1 MTKPA
6 AVARSA
12 KDSGAVLRLQR
23 LLGLTRTELADA
35 LDVSPRTLDRRPLR
49 HKELDRLSVL
59 ERIARLACEVVPKD
73 RVAGWF
79 ARRKAALD
87 GDAPKAL
94 LGTETGRRIVET
106 YLERLIDGT
115 VL

>member
-1 MTKPA
+1 MAKS
-6 AVARSA
+6 AVAAQAA
-12 KDSGAVLRLQR
+12 KDRGAVPRVQR
-23 LLGLTRTELADA
+23 LLGLTRAELADA
-35 LDVSPRTLDRRPLR
+35 LDVSPRTLDRRPLQ

-59 ERIARLACEVVPKD
+59 EQIGRRACEVVPED

-79 ARRKAALD
+79 SRPKAALD
-87 GDAPKAL
+87 GDAPKEL
-94 LGTETGRRIVET
+94 LRTETGRRIVEA

>member
-1 MTKPA
+1 MTKSAAAARPA
-6 AVARSA
+6 KA
-12 KDSGAVLRLQR
+12 SGAVLRVQK
-23 LLGLTRTELADA
+23 LLGLARTELADA

-59 ERIARLACEVVPKD
+59 EQIGRRACEVVPED

-87 GDAPKAL
+87 GDAPKEL
-94 LGTETGRRIVET
+94 LGTETGRRIVEA